1 LAQGFVPSSLLQSSQ
16 RANCRMML
24 AALLLLPVF
33 SLRATAASSP
43 VAKVIKL
50 LTDMQ
55 SQLQADKKADE
66 EMYDKLSCWCKVN
79 GDGKDTAVDI
89 ATTKV
94 SDLNSRIKALTAK
107 SSELEE
113 SIKTQ
118 ESEVA
123 ANKEA
128 LASATSMREEAMSK
142 FRDEE
147 KDMILSI
154 DSLKNALVVLE
165 KTLGLT
171 QQSFLQ
177 SSTFTKVRAN
187 VREVMTK
194 SKADDILAQIL
205 NPSARDVLQAFLQ
218 GKISANSAQ
227 GGEIMGVLKQMKT
240 EFESNLADMQGEES
254 KSVSEFGELKEA
266 KTSEIKAGEKMIK
279 EKTALLGKTK
289 VALAEAKEDLEDT
302 TGAMEADQA
311 FLVDLKERCSVSDKE
326 WEERSKTR
334 ALEIAAVGETIKIL
348 TDDDAHDLLEGT
360 MSFLQLASTRRTLSR
375 EDFAREQASHMLLNQ
390 ASKSKRGK
398 ALVQLSASVRL
409 DAFKK
414 VEDEINGMISDIEQE
429 SADEVALKSMCKDK
443 FHKNDM
449 EIMENED
456 LIKALTTKINDFA
469 SMIDTLTKEIAA
481 LKAEILE
488 TTIELQRSAELRVKQ
503 NKEFQSAVADQRATQ
518 AILKKALDRLG
529 KFYAEQFVQLKAT
542 HRHTKQEPGAA
553 APPPPPGFSEY
564 KSNEGSGSVMTM
576 IEGIITDAKELEM
589 ETIKG
594 EQEAQSGYES
604 FVKESYA
611 AIEAA
616 QRAVTNK
623 MEEKA
628 TAETGK
634 TAAEGDKADA
644 DSTAEDL
651 AKTKADLHLSCDF
664 VMENFDAREAARK
677 GEIEG
682 LQNTLASLKGSQ

>member
-1 LAQGFVPSSLLQSSQ
+1 
-16 RANCRMML
+16 
-24 AALLLLPVF
+24 
-33 SLRATAASSP
+33 
-43 VAKVIKL
+43 
-50 LTDMQ
+50 
-55 SQLQADKKADE
+55 
-66 EMYDKLSCWCKVN
+66 MYDKLACWCKVN
-79 GDGKDTAVDI
+79 GEGKDTAVEI
-89 ATTKV
+89 ATGKV

-107 SSELEE
+107 SGELDE
-113 SIKTQ
+113 SIKAQ
-118 ESEVA
+118 ESEVT

-128 LASATSMREEAMSK
+128 LASATSMREEALSK

-171 QQSFLQ
+171 QSFLQ
-177 SSTFTKVRAN
+177 SSSVTAVRAH
-187 VREVMTK
+187 VREVMSK
-194 SKADDILAQIL
+194 SKADDILSQIL
-205 NPSARDVLQAFLQ
+205 NPSDRDILSAFLQ
-218 GKISANSAQ
+218 GKISAGSAQ

-240 EFESNLADMQGEES
+240 EFESNLTDMQGDES
-254 KSVSEFGELKEA
+254 KSVTEFGELKEA
-266 KTSEIKAGEKMIK
+266 KTSEILAGEKMIK

-289 VALAEAKEDLEDT
+289 VQLAEAKEDLEGT
-302 TGAMEADQA
+302 TGAMEADQS
-311 FLVDLKERCSVSDKE
+311 FLVDLNQRCSVSDKE

-334 ALEIAAVGETIKIL
+334 SLEIAAVGETIKIL

-360 MSFLQLASTRRTLSR
+360 LSFLQLSSTRRTLSK
-375 EDFAREQASHMLLNQ
+375 EDFTREQASHMLLRTGT
-390 ASKSKRGK
+390 KSGRKS
-398 ALVQLSASVRL
+398 LVQLSASVRL

-414 VEDEINGMISDIEQE
+414 VEEEINGMIADIEQE
-429 SADEVALKSMCKDK
+429 SADEVALKAMCKDK
-443 FHKNDM
+443 FHKNEM
-449 EIMENED
+449 EIMAIED
-456 LIKALTTKINDFA
+456 TIKDLTTKINDFA
-469 SMIDTLTKEIAA
+469 SAIDTLTKEIAA

-488 TTIELQRSAELRVKQ
+488 TTIELQRSAELRVKA

-518 AILKKALDRLG
+518 AILKKALDRLS

-542 HRHTKQEPGAA
+542 HKQTKQEPGAA
-553 APPPPPGFSEY
+553 APPPPQGFSEY

-576 IEGIITDAKELEM
+576 IEGIITDAKELET

-594 EQEAQSGYES
+594 EQEATSGYES

-634 TAAEGDKADA
+634 IAAEGDKADA

-664 VMENFDAREAARK
+664 VMMNFDAREAARK
-677 GEIEG
+677 GGIEG
-682 LQNTLASLKGSQ
+682 LQNTMASLKTS